1 MTEIEDK
8 LKMALTNVAEV
19 RQIIIKRVND
29 EDYKD
34 QKEFYSLI
42 NYKLELLDIEL
53 RLKDMIRNLH
63 LIQSED

>member
-19 RQIIIKRVND
+19 RQIIIKRVTD

-42 NYKLELLDIEL
+42 DYKLELLDIEL